1 MIHPGTNRIHGNAP
15 AAPRTADPDT
25 GGHDARN
32 ARLRTMFAVS
42 SGSDLERA
50 HARPVCTGVRPVGV
64 QAAKLSASFNRG
76 SQAQEEPRMT
86 HEQTNPTPT
95 GDAVLEIQAAI
106 DHLAILAFERYGER
120 VAVAPD
126 DLRDALVDV
135 RPIVLELDALWR
147 HLRQTLGR

>member
-1 MIHPGTNRIHGNAP
+1 MSHPGTNRNHGDAS
-15 AAPRTADPDT
+15 AAPRAADPDT
-25 GGHDARN
+25 SGHDARN
-32 ARLRTMFAVS
+32 ALLRTAFPVS

-50 HARPVCTGVRPVGV
+50 HAHPVCTDVRPIGV
-64 QAAKLSASFNRG
+64 QTEKLSASFNRG
-76 SQAQEEPRMT
+76 SQAREEPRMT

-95 GDAVLEIQAAI
+95 GDALLEIQAAI
-106 DHLAILAFERYGER
+106 DHLAILAFERYGEQ

>member
-1 MIHPGTNRIHGNAP
+1 MSHPGINRIHESAA
-15 AAPRTADPDT
+15 AAPRNADPDT

-32 ARLRTMFAVS
+32 ARPRTTFPVS
-42 SGSDLERA
+42 SGSVLERP
-50 HARPVCTGVRPVGV
+50 HARPVCTDVRPVGV
-64 QAAKLSASFNRG
+64 QTENISASFNRS

-95 GDAVLEIQAAI
+95 GDALLEIQAAI
-106 DHLAILAFERYGER
+106 DHLAILAFERYGEQ
-120 VAVAPD
+120 VSVVPD